1 MTIEQLNVIKS
12 FNELNM
18 KNCDDFSTNAYCD
31 FVTLKNDS
39 NKEDKNIVIVAT
51 TIKELNDN
59 YVPITETKNIFV
71 EPNGNFYE
79 MDMMHEVF
87 KNSNEILGYIQSL
100 TKFNWNGE

>member
-1 MTIEQLNVIKS
+1 MTSEQLKVVETFYE
-12 FNELNM
+12 FNK

-39 NKEDKNIVIVAT
+39 NNEDKNIVIVAT

-71 EPNGNFYE
+71 EPNGHFYE

-87 KNSNEILGYIQSL
+87 KNSNEMLGYIQSL
-100 TKFNWNGE
+100 TKFNWNGQ